1 MARILLILLIAALLL
16 PPPRDPKSA
25 PVTPGALLVSAQ
37 PLPLDSGDPGV
48 RGIGPLRFLG
58 GWALHSRDRNFG
70 GISAMLAQPDGS
82 ILALSDSGTLMG
94 FSLTP
99 GNRRQFI
106 APLPT
111 RPSER
116 DWPSWK
122 WDSESMVHDPA
133 TGRYWVGFELI
144 QRICRYAP
152 GFARVEACREWPEVK
167 AWPETGSIEAMVR
180 LSDGRFLAFSEM
192 GFGPH
197 GGNDVLLFAG
207 DPAEPG
213 TPRPRHLAYI
223 PPQGYHPTDA
233 VQLADGSLIVLNR
246 RVTLHE
252 GFTAVIVRVPL
263 PHLKE
268 GAKLAG
274 TPLARL
280 APPLLADNFEALALS
295 RENGRTVLSV
305 MSDDNHMFFERTL
318 LLKFALPER
327 RH

>member
-1 MARILLILLIAALLL
+1 MARILMILLLAALLL
-16 PPPRDPKSA
+16 PPAHETKSA
-25 PVTPGALLVSAQ
+25 PVIAGALLVSARAV
-37 PLPLDSGDPGV
+37 PLDSGDPAV
-48 RGIGPLRFLG
+48 RRAGMLPFLG
-58 GWALHSRDRNFG
+58 GWVLHSQDPHFG
-70 GISAMLAQPDGS
+70 GISSMLMQPDGS
-82 ILALSDSGTLMG
+82 ILGLNDSGTLMG

-111 RPSER
+111 RPEER

-122 WDSESMVHDPA
+122 WDSESMVHDPE

-152 GFARVEACREWPEVK
+152 GFARVEACREWPEVQ

-180 LSDGRFLAFSEM
+180 LKDGRFLAFSEM

-207 DPAEPG
+207 DPADPA
-213 TPRPRHLAYI
+213 TPHPRHLAYY

-233 VQLADGSLIVLNR
+233 VQLPDGSLIVLNR

-252 GFTAVIVRVPL
+252 GFTAVPMRVVL
-263 PHLKE
+263 PPLKE
-268 GAKLAG
+268 GAQLVG
-274 TPLARL
+274 RPLARL

-295 RENGRTVLSV
+295 QEHGRTVLWV
-305 MSDDNHMFFERTL
+305 MSDDNHQFFERTL
-318 LLKFALPER
+318 LLKFALPAF
-327 RH
+327 